1 MAGKGGRDG
10 PEVDPPWGR
19 SAAERGAGTAP
30 EEAGGDPGGFGGP
43 FGEGPKARP
52 RKAFAR
58 ELGEET
64 ADEPEAD
71 PGTGLP
77 PVSGSRE
84 AGPAQDGG
92 RTRHFPCSSCGAD
105 LVFAPGQT
113 QLVCPYCGHMQQIPA
128 APSAEVRRALR
139 ELDYRAAV
147 ENRLAPAEV
156 EDKRVTRCP
165 SCGAEVELPPN
176 VTADRCPF
184 CDSAVVVEEA
194 PHRLIR
200 PQAVLPFVVTE
211 DEARERMVSWLGRL
225 WFAPNGLQAYA
236 RRGRRMSGI
245 YVPYFTFDAAT
256 QTRYDGLRGTA
267 YTEMQTVTVMVDGR
281 QQRVQQP
288 VRKIRWT
295 PVSGTV
301 ARRFDDVLVLAS
313 TGLPRKYAEELDP
326 WNLNALKPYSPD
338 WLAGFR
344 AESYTVELPEAHDL
358 ARRRMD
364 DVIAMDIRRDIGGD
378 AQQIRAARTEAQ
390 DETFKHVL
398 LPVWTAAYRY
408 GGRSFSFIV
417 NGQTG
422 EVQGERPWSA
432 WKIALAVALAILL
445 AGVVFYLA
453 ESGAL

>member
-1 MAGKGGRDG
+1 
-10 PEVDPPWGR
+10 
-19 SAAERGAGTAP
+19 
-30 EEAGGDPGGFGGP
+30 
-43 FGEGPKARP
+43 
-52 RKAFAR
+52 
-58 ELGEET
+58 
-64 ADEPEAD
+64 
-71 PGTGLP
+71 
-77 PVSGSRE
+77 
-84 AGPAQDGG
+84 
-92 RTRHFPCSSCGAD
+92 
-105 LVFAPGQT
+105 
-113 QLVCPYCGHMQQIPA
+113 
-128 APSAEVRRALR
+128 
-139 ELDYRAAV
+139 
-147 ENRLAPAEV
+147 
-156 EDKRVTRCP
+156 
-165 SCGAEVELPPN
+165 
-176 VTADRCPF
+176 
-184 CDSAVVVEEA
+184 
-194 PHRLIR
+194 
-200 PQAVLPFVVTE
+200 
-211 DEARERMVSWLGRL
+211 
-225 WFAPNGLQAYA
+225 
-236 RRGRRMSGI
+236 
-245 YVPYFTFDAAT
+245 
-256 QTRYDGLRGTA
+256 
-267 YTEMQTVTVMVDGR
+267 MQTVTVMVDGR